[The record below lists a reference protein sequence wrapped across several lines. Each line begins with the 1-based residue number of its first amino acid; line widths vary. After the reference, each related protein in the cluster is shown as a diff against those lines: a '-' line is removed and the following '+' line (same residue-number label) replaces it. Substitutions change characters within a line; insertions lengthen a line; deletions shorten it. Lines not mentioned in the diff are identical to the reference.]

1 MVGGNW
7 VKSSALEERVIVA
20 PVQLDLA
27 TRLDFRGEALR
38 CVEGMRRGSGRL
50 VVDLTATR
58 SVDSTG
64 LGVLIMIQRRAA
76 QRRLRVALR
85 GVNDDLRFLLTL
97 TKLEDRFQVETPDTG

>member
-1 MVGGNW
+1 M
-7 VKSSALEERVIVA
+7 KSTSSEERVIAA
-20 PVQLDLA
+20 PVELDLDS
-27 TRLDFRGEALR
+27 RLYFRCEALR
-38 CVEGMRRGSGRL
+38 CVEGMRRGAGRL

-85 GVNDDLRFLLTL
+85 GVNDELRFLLTL
-97 TKLEDRFQVETPDTG
+97 TKLEDLFQVEKAGTG